1 MNDMKPVAANGELD
15 LHPAETVPREQN
27 SADGPAS
34 HDDNVLLL
42 AALHFAADKHRD
54 QRRKGECASPYINH
68 PIEVAELLVRVGGVT
83 DIALLQAAI
92 LHDTLEDTETT
103 AQELEK
109 RFGSTVRRMVEE
121 VSDDRSLPKEQR
133 KHLQVEHAPSL
144 SREARQIKLA
154 DKICNLRDLTHRPPP
169 DWSAERRI
177 AYLDWSEQVVAGCRG
192 VNAELEREFDQACTE
207 ALARL
212 RGRDTGVASQPPD
225 TDLISPLPLPE
236 LPS

>member
-1 MNDMKPVAANGELD
+1 MDDLKPVVSDEAPDRRSAS
-15 LHPAETVPREQN
+15 VVSREQD
-27 SADGPAS
+27 AGEGPTG
-34 HDDNVLLL
+34 HDDNARLF

-68 PIEVAELLVRVGGVT
+68 PIEVAELLARVGGVT

-103 AQELEK
+103 AQELE
-109 RFGSTVRRMVEE
+109 RLFGSTVRHLVEE
-121 VSDDRSLPKEQR
+121 VSDDKSLPKEQR
-133 KHLQVEHAPSL
+133 KRLQVKHAPTL

-154 DKICNLRDLTHRPPP
+154 DKICNLRDLTNRPPP

-177 AYLDWSEQVVAGCRG
+177 AYLEWSEQVVAGCRG
-192 VNAELEREFDQACTE
+192 VNARLEKEFDEAHTE

-212 RGRDTGVASQPPD
+212 HAHKTSASQPEPD
-225 TDLISPLPLPE
+225 TGLVLSSPPE
-236 LPS
+236 LPP